1 VRAAAFIDLD
11 RTLLKGASGPIISR
25 ALRDAGVVGGSSLPG
40 EDVLYRVFNVFG
52 ENLPSMLIARQGVTV
67 MKGKP
72 RHLVVAAAHSAVD
85 QLMSLVRD
93 AARAVIDSHKAEGRK
108 VVLATTTPHDVIAP
122 FARRLGFDDVVA
134 TRFAVDVDGNYS
146 GELDGPF
153 TWSAGKLE
161 AVRAWCVDHDVSL
174 ESSYAY
180 SDSIY
185 DAPLLSAVGFPRAVN
200 PDARLAAMAATRR
213 WPVESFDHEGTTP
226 KPPLTASDVQ
236 RVGLLFARPEL
247 LPFVRFDITGADRVP
262 KGGPVILVA
271 NHRSY
276 FDAFAVAML
285 VGKTGRTVRFLGKKE
300 VFDAPVVG
308 QLASLLGGIR
318 VDRTSGSDEPL
329 EHATAALASG
339 EMVAIMPQ
347 GTIPRGPAFFDPEL
361 KGRWGAARL
370 ALATGAQIVPVGL
383 WGTEKV
389 WPRNSRLPNLAA
401 VANPPRVTVTTGDPF
416 SLGTNTSPTPEELDA
431 ATTRI
436 MSAIVELLPE
446 EAQRPYTPTEDEL
459 RRTYPSSY
467 KGDPNTEATRRPGTD

>member
-1 VRAAAFIDLD
+1 
-11 RTLLKGASGPIISR
+11 
-25 ALRDAGVVGGSSLPG
+25 
-40 EDVLYRVFNVFG
+40 
-52 ENLPSMLIARQGVTV
+52 
-67 MKGKP
+67 
-72 RHLVVAAAHSAVD
+72 
-85 QLMSLVRD
+85 
-93 AARAVIDSHKAEGRK
+93 
-108 VVLATTTPHDVIAP
+108 
-122 FARRLGFDDVVA
+122 
-134 TRFAVDVDGNYS
+134 
-146 GELDGPF
+146 
-153 TWSAGKLE
+153 
-161 AVRAWCVDHDVSL
+161 
-174 ESSYAY
+174 
-180 SDSIY
+180 
-185 DAPLLSAVGFPRAVN
+185 
-200 PDARLAAMAATRR
+200 
-213 WPVESFDHEGTTP
+213 
-226 KPPLTASDVQ
+226 
-236 RVGLLFARPEL
+236 
-247 LPFVRFDITGADRVP
+247 
-262 KGGPVILVA
+262 VILVA

-329 EHATAALASG
+329 EHATAALSSG

-347 GTIPRGPAFFDPEL
+347 GTIPRGPAFFEPEL

-401 VANPPRVTVTTGDPF
+401 VTNPPRVSVTTGESF
-416 SLGTNTSPTPEELDA
+416 SLGTNASPSPAELDA

-446 EAQRPYTPTEDEL
+446 EARHPHTPTAEEL

-467 KGDPNTEATRRPGTD
+467 SGNPEAEATRRPGTD

>member
-1 VRAAAFIDLD
+1 MRAAAFIDLD

-25 ALRDAGVVGGSSLPG
+25 ALREAGVVGGSSLPG
-40 EDVLYRVFNVFG
+40 EDLLYRVFNVFG
-52 ENLPSMLIARQGVTV
+52 ENLPSMLIARQGVAV

-72 RHLVVAAAHSAVD
+72 RHLVVAAAYATVD
-85 QLMSLVRD
+85 ELMNLVRD

-108 VVLATTTPHDVIAP
+108 VVLATTTPHDVIVP

-134 TRFAVDVDGNYS
+134 TRFAVDADGNYS

-161 AVRAWCVDHDVSL
+161 AVRAWCADHDVSL
-174 ESSYAY
+174 EASYAY

-213 WPVESFDHEGTTP
+213 WPVESFDHEGSTP
-226 KPPLTASDVQ
+226 KPPLNATDVQ

-247 LPFVRFDITGADRVP
+247 LPFVRFEISGAERVP

-370 ALATGAQIVPVGL
+370 ALATGARIVPVGL

-389 WPRNSRLPNLAA
+389 WPRNAKVPNLAT
-401 VANPPRVTVTTGDPF
+401 VTNPPRVTVTTGEPF
-416 SLGTNTSPTPEELDA
+416 SLGTNTDPTPDELDA
-431 ATTRI
+431 ATKRI

-446 EAQRPYTPTEDEL
+446 EARRTYTPTEEEL

-467 KGDPNTEATRRPGTD
+467 KGDPNAEATRRPGTD